1 MRAIKT
7 AAVIAMFVLS
17 ISLLAAAERNKF
29 GVSDTQKVTFN
40 EPIRVGDVVLP
51 KGEYKVQHTME
62 GENHIMVFTPVACR
76 EVATARVKCQLVP
89 LQEKAPQSL
98 VLYGHDQKDVHVLQ
112 ELIFRGDTAKHVF

>member
-51 KGEYKVQHTME
+51 KGEYKVQHVME
-62 GENHIMVFTPVACR
+62 GENHIMLFTQVTNGAS
-76 EVATARVKCQLVP
+76 ATARVKCQLVP
-89 LQEKAPQSL
+89 LQAKAAQSM
-98 VLYGHDQKDVHVLQ
+98 VLYGHDQTDVHVLQ
-112 ELIFRGDTAKHVF
+112 ELIF